1 MGTLYTGPVK
11 IISRPILR
19 RLWERAGCEDAK
31 QPLLSWF
38 KEVEKAAW
46 QNAAEVKRLYGTADF
61 VGDGRIVFNIGG
73 NKYRLVVWVKY
84 SIALVLIKWVGTH
97 QEYDAVDVT
106 KIGLPAP
113 KGSTKKAKKKRRTRR

>member
-1 MGTLYTGPVK
+1 VK

-19 RLWERAGCEDAK
+19 ALWERAGCEDAK

-106 KIGLPAP
+106 KIGLPLP
-113 KGSTKKAKKKRRTRR
+113 KGSTKKAKKKKRSRR